1 MSLALVSK
9 LPGIGLLDH
18 DVVGMLIRFD
28 NINEQISAAN
38 DDQVLDDVR

>member
-9 LPGIGLLDH
+9 LPGTGLLDH

-28 NINEQISAAN
+28 INEQISAAN